1 MNCQNKLDNATI
13 LYKERVAGVDTTG
26 AHVYFFSSL

>member
-1 MNCQNKLDNATI
+1 MNCQNKVDNATI

-26 AHVYFFSSL
+26 AHVLLLF